1 MDTESSGIN
10 LKLKTFEGPFE
21 LLIHLI
27 EKNKINLYDIQIA
40 ELTDQYLDYLQAM
53 RNFDMEI
60 ASEFLVMA
68 STLLH
73 IKSKMLLPVSK
84 DTEEE
89 EEEVDPREELILNL
103 IEYKRIKQAAE
114 TFGEH
119 FGRGRK
125 QHYKLP
131 EVYEFPKVYREE
143 ELNPF
148 ELVDT
153 YIALLQRRIEMNAN
167 KTQASKIKTIVKKEK
182 SSIKSRI
189 KKLMKALFDKP
200 KLKFSEVFGTP
211 KESKDAVVTGLM
223 ASLELSK
230 AKKVLLKQ
238 KKQFEDIDISLVKK
252 SGDTPDLAEDLL
264 KTLGDSYD
272 E

>member
-1 MDTESSGIN
+1 MDTEVGGIN

-40 ELTDQYLDYLQAM
+40 ELTDQYLDFLQAM
-53 RNFDMEI
+53 RSFDMEI

-68 STLLH
+68 SNLLH
-73 IKSKMLLPVSK
+73 IKSKMLLPVNNS
-84 DTEEE
+84 EEE
-89 EEEVDPREELILNL
+89 EEEIDSREELMLNL

-114 TFGEH
+114 TFEEH

-131 EVYEFPKVYREE
+131 EVYDFPPIYREE

-153 YIALLQRRIEMNAN
+153 YINLLQRHIEINAN
-167 KTQASKIKTIVKKEK
+167 KVQASKIKTIVKKEK

-189 KKLMKALFDKP
+189 KKLMKALFEKP
-200 KLKFSEVFGTP
+200 KLKFSEVFGTS

-238 KKQFEDIDISLVKK
+238 KKQFDDIDISLVKNA
-252 SGDTPDLAEDLL
+252 GDTPELEEDLL
-264 KTLGDSYD
+264 KTLGDIYG